1 VHASE
6 TSGLQHRPF
15 LQGALKQLALLSQTS
30 PGTPGADFAVTNIP
44 VSTVAILIEPACAAV
59 LASFATVSDVKAA
72 VTITLPQAATTFKMS
87 SSAIPFSIKLVFTA
101 LSMPSISLQSKLRMK
116 MTLWFGLY
124 LHRPTLELAL
134 QKRSRPGSH

>member
-1 VHASE
+1 
-6 TSGLQHRPF
+6 

-30 PGTPGADFAVTNIP
+30 PGTPGADSAVTNSSVP
-44 VSTVAILIEPACAAV
+44 TVAILIKPACAAV

-87 SSAIPFSIKLVFTA
+87 SSAIPFSIKLAITA

-124 LHRPTLELAL
+124 LH
-134 QKRSRPGSH
+134 